1 MVNGRQSIVS
11 FSNQKEMLMST
22 LAIDKA
28 IEKVPFLADSKN
40 IKKIPLSGGI
50 TNLNFKVEADG
61 KSYVIRLAGEGTEQ
75 LGIKR
80 DVEYAAN
87 YAAGQLGIAPEVV
100 YFIEP
105 EGYIVT
111 RFVTGKRIMPE
122 DIVKPDYLARV
133 AKKLR
138 LFHRNGPKLKGEFN
152 VFRRVEM
159 LTKVS
164 KSNNAKFPHD
174 WDFIMKKMREAEK
187 ALLKDP
193 YIPTPT
199 HNDLLNLNWLDE
211 EVAGD
216 IGEIRLLDWEYA
228 GMGDIFFD
236 LGNFSHHH
244 RLNED
249 QVDNFL
255 YEYFGEVT
263 DKQYARL
270 RLMWP
275 MSELHEA
282 MWGTTQTGISKLEED
297 FQGYAD
303 LWFGRFRQ
311 HVTDYRW
318 EDWLKDVS
326 KKSKK

>member
-1 MVNGRQSIVS
+1 MTSLTIDR
-11 FSNQKEMLMST
+11 
-22 LAIDKA
+22 AID
-28 IEKVPFLADSKN
+28 KVPFLAESKN
-40 IKKIPLSGGI
+40 IKKIALSGGI

-61 KSYVIRLAGEGTEQ
+61 KAYVIRLTGANTEQ

-87 YAAGQLGIAPEVV
+87 YAAGQMGIAPEVV

-105 EGYIVT
+105 ENYIVT
-111 RFVTGKRIMPE
+111 RFVTGKHIPP
-122 DIVKPDYLARV
+122 DVIKTPDYLARIT
-133 AKKLR
+133 KKIR
-138 LFHRNGPKLKGEFN
+138 LFHRRAPKLKSEFN

-159 LTKVS
+159 LEKIS
-164 KSNNAKFPHD
+164 RKNNAKFPFD
-174 WDFIMKKMREAEK
+174 WDWIMQKTKEVEK

-193 YIPTPT
+193 YIPTPC
-199 HNDLLNLNWLDE
+199 HNDLLNLNWLE
-211 EVAGD
+211 EDVPGD

-236 LGNFSHHH
+236 LANFSHHH

-249 QVDNFL
+249 QVDYFL

-303 LWFGRFRQ
+303 LWFARVRQ
-311 HVTDYRW
+311 HMTDFRW
-318 EDWLKDVS
+318 EQWLKEVG
-326 KKSKK
+326 KKAK

>member
-1 MVNGRQSIVS
+1 M
-11 FSNQKEMLMST
+11 T

-28 IEKVPFLADSKN
+28 IAKVPFLKDSKN
-40 IKKIPLSGGI
+40 IKRTPLSGGI
-50 TNLNFKVEADG
+50 TNLNFKIDADG
-61 KSYVIRLAGEGTEQ
+61 KSYVIRLAGAGTDQ

-138 LFHRNGPKLKGEFN
+138 LFHRNGPKLNGEFN

-164 KSNNAKFPHD
+164 ESNNAKFPHD

-249 QVDNFL
+249 QVDIFL

-311 HVTDYRW
+311 HVTDFRW
-318 EDWLKDVS
+318 EQWLKDVA
-326 KKSKK
+326 KKK

>member
-1 MVNGRQSIVS
+1 
-11 FSNQKEMLMST
+11 MSD

-28 IEKVPFLADSKN
+28 IAKVPFLAESKN
-40 IKKIPLSGGI
+40 IKKTPLSGGI
-50 TNLNFKVEADG
+50 TNLNFKIDADG
-61 KSYVIRLAGEGTEQ
+61 KFYVIRLAGEGTDL

-87 YAAGQLGIAPEVV
+87 KAAGELGIAPEVV

-111 RFVTGKRIMPE
+111 RFVSGKRILPE
-122 DIVKPDYLARV
+122 DIVKPDYLSRI
-133 AKKLR
+133 AKKLH
-138 LFHRNGPKLKGEFN
+138 LFHTRGPKLKSEFN
-152 VFRRVEM
+152 VFKRVEM

-164 KSNNAKFPHD
+164 NEHNSKFPHD
-174 WDFIMKKMREAEK
+174 WEFIMQKTNEARK
-187 ALLKDP
+187 ALAKDP
-193 YIPTPT
+193 YTPTPC
-199 HNDLLNLNWLDE
+199 HDDLLNLNWLDE

-236 LGNFSHHH
+236 LGNFCHHH
-244 RLNED
+244 RLNDE
-249 QVDNFL
+249 QVRFFL
-255 YEYFGEVT
+255 NEYFGEVT
-263 DKQYARL
+263 PKHYARL

-303 LWFGRFRQ
+303 LWFGRMRM
-311 HVTDYRW
+311 HITDPHW
-318 EDWLKDVS
+318 DQWLKDVAKNS
-326 KKSKK
+326 

>member
-1 MVNGRQSIVS
+1 M
-11 FSNQKEMLMST
+11 MTMT

-28 IEKVPFLADSKN
+28 IAKVPFLKDSKN
-40 IKKIPLSGGI
+40 IKKTPLSGGI
-50 TNLNFKVEADG
+50 TNLNFKIDADG
-61 KSYVIRLAGEGTEQ
+61 RSYVIRLAGEGTDQ

-100 YFIEP
+100 FFIEP

-111 RFVTGKRIMPE
+111 RFVNGKRIMPE

-138 LFHRNGPKLKGEFN
+138 LFHRNAPKLKGEFN

-159 LTKVS
+159 LTKIS
-164 KSNNAKFPHD
+164 KKNNAKFPHD
-174 WDFIMKKMREAEK
+174 WDFIMKKMHEAEK

-193 YIPTPT
+193 YIPTPC

-211 EVAGD
+211 DVAGD

-236 LGNFSHHH
+236 LGNFAHHH
-244 RLNED
+244 RLNEE
-249 QVDNFL
+249 QVDTFL

-270 RLMWP
+270 RIMWP

-311 HVTDYRW
+311 HVTDFRW
-318 EDWLKDVS
+318 EEWLKDVG
-326 KKSKK
+326 KKGK

>member
-1 MVNGRQSIVS
+1 M
-11 FSNQKEMLMST
+11 T

-28 IEKVPFLADSKN
+28 IAKVPFLKDSKN
-40 IKKIPLSGGI
+40 IKKTPLSGGI
-50 TNLNFKVEADG
+50 TNLNFKIDADG
-61 KSYVIRLAGEGTEQ
+61 RSYVIRLAGEGTDQ

-138 LFHRNGPKLKGEFN
+138 LFHRNAPKLKGEFN

-159 LTKVS
+159 LTKIS
-164 KSNNAKFPHD
+164 TKNNAKFPHD

-193 YIPTPT
+193 YIPTPC

-236 LGNFSHHH
+236 LGNFAHHH
-244 RLNED
+244 RLNEE
-249 QVDNFL
+249 QVDTFL

-270 RLMWP
+270 RIMWP

-311 HVTDYRW
+311 HVTDFRW
-318 EDWLKDVS
+318 EQWLKDVGR
-326 KKSKK
+326 KK

>member
-1 MVNGRQSIVS
+1 MA
-11 FSNQKEMLMST
+11 T

-28 IEKVPFLADSKN
+28 IEKVPFLVGSKN
-40 IKKIPLSGGI
+40 IKKTPLTGGI
-50 TNLNFKVEADG
+50 TNLNFKIDADG
-61 KSYVIRLAGEGTEQ
+61 RSYVIRLAGEGTEQ

-87 YAAGQLGIAPEVV
+87 FAAGQMGIAPEVV

-105 EGYIVT
+105 ENYIVT
-111 RFVTGKRIMPE
+111 RFITGKPIPP
-122 DIVKPDYLARV
+122 DVIKQPDYLARV

-138 LFHRNGPKLKGEFN
+138 LFHRRGPKLKGEFN

-159 LTKVS
+159 LEKIC
-164 KSNNAKFPHD
+164 KKNNAKFPFDFD
-174 WDFIMKKMREAEK
+174 WVMQKTKEVEK
-187 ALLKDP
+187 ALIKDP
-193 YIPTPT
+193 YTPTPT
-199 HNDLLNLNWLDE
+199 HNDLLNLNWLE
-211 EVAGD
+211 EDVPGE
-216 IGEIRLLDWEYA
+216 IGELRLLDWEYA

-236 LGNFSHHH
+236 LANFSHHH
-244 RLNED
+244 RLNEE

-275 MSELHEA
+275 MSELHES

-303 LWFGRFRQ
+303 LWFARFRQ

-318 EDWLKDVS
+318 DQWLKDTG
-326 KKSKK
+326 KKSK

>member
-1 MVNGRQSIVS
+1 MN
-11 FSNQKEMLMST
+11 T

-28 IEKVPFLADSKN
+28 IARVPFLAESKN

-50 TNLNFKVEADG
+50 TNLNFKIEADG
-61 KSYVIRLAGEGTEQ
+61 RAYVIRLAGEGTDM

-80 DVEYAAN
+80 DVEHAAN
-87 YAAGQLGIAPEVV
+87 KAAGQLGIAPEIM

-111 RFVTGKRIMPE
+111 RFVNGKRIMPE
-122 DIVKPDYLARV
+122 DIVKPDYLVRV
-133 AKKLR
+133 AQKLR
-138 LFHRNGPKLKGEFN
+138 LFHRNAPKLKGEFN

-159 LTKVS
+159 LS
-164 KSNNAKFPHD
+164 KTAKSKGAKFPHD

-193 YIPTPT
+193 YKPTPC

-244 RLNED
+244 RLNEE
-249 QVDNFL
+249 QIRLFL
-255 YEYFGEVT
+255 TAYFGT
-263 DKQYARL
+263 MTPKHYARL
-270 RLMWP
+270 RIMWA
-275 MSELHEA
+275 MSELHES
-282 MWGTTQTGISKLEED
+282 MWGTTQTVISKLEED

-303 LWFGRFRQ
+303 LWFGRYRM
-311 HVTDYRW
+311 HTTDYRW
-318 EDWLKDVS
+318 EQWLKDVA
-326 KKSKK
+326 KKGK